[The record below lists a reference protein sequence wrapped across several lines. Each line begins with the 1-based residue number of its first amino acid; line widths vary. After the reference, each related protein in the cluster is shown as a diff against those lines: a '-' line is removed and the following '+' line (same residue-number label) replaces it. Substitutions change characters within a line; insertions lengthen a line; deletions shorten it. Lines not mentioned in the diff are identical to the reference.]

1 MSCPANSL
9 DDARPAADEAEAGF
23 RILDE
28 WLQLETEHT
37 DPGFV
42 LPSQAAIV
50 AWCEDH
56 APAIVLSANAL
67 LWAPVLAAMYFG

>member
-9 DDARPAADEAEAGF
+9 DNDATAPDEAEAGY
-23 RILDE
+23 RLMDE
-28 WLQLETEHT
+28 WLRLETEHT
-37 DPGFV
+37 DPGLV

-56 APAIVLSANAL
+56 ASAIVLSANAL